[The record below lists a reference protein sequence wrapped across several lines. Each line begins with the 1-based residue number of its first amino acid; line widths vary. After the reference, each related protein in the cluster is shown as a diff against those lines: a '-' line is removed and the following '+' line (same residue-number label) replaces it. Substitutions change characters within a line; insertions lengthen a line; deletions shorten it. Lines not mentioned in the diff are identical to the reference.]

1 MKSGVN
7 YTDFAIAGGTMI
19 LVTGAS
25 GKTGRAIIR
34 ALVAKGQQ
42 VRALVRRAEQA
53 RPTESLGAQE
63 VVIGELRDEATLRQ
77 AAQGI
82 RAIYHICPNVH
93 PDEIAIGK
101 AATTAAQAAGV
112 KQFVFHSV
120 LHPQT
125 EAMPHHWNKLR
136 VEEALFESGL
146 PYTILQPA
154 AYMQNVLA
162 SWDAIV
168 AQGVYSVP
176 YSTQAPL
183 GLVDLDDVAEAAAEV
198 LTAPG
203 HAGAIYE
210 LAGPEVLTPAAI
222 ADALSRGFQRPVHAE
237 QMTIEAWV
245 RSAEESGM
253 GTYPIDTLVKMFRYY
268 DRYGLWGNAR
278 VLSDLLGR
286 APTRFEAFVA
296 RTVREKL
303 GR

>member
-1 MKSGVN
+1 
-7 YTDFAIAGGTMI
+7 MI

-25 GKTGRAIIR
+25 GKTGRALIR
-34 ALVAKGQQ
+34 ALVAKGQA
-42 VRALVRRAEQA
+42 VRALVRRAEQVEPIEA
-53 RPTESLGAQE
+53 LGAEQII
-63 VVIGELRDEATLRQ
+63 VGNMRDETAMWR
-77 AAQGI
+77 AAQGV

-93 PDEIAIGK
+93 PDEVAIGK
-101 AATTAAQAAGV
+101 AAIAAARAAGV
-112 KQFVFHSV
+112 EQFVFHSV

-162 SWDAIV
+162 GWDAIV
-168 AQGVYSVP
+168 ARGVYSVP

-183 GLVDLDDVAEAAAEV
+183 SLVDLEDVAEAAAEV

-203 HAGAIYE
+203 HAGASYE

-222 ADALSRGFQRPVHAE
+222 ADALSRGLQRPVHAE

-268 DRYGLWGNAR
+268 DRYGLWGTAR
-278 VLSDLLGR
+278 VLGDLLGR

-296 RTVREKL
+296 RTVLHSFPGLAAALTESGL
-303 GR
+303 G

>member
-1 MKSGVN
+1 
-7 YTDFAIAGGTMI
+7 MI

-25 GKTGRAIIR
+25 GKTGRALIR
-34 ALVAKGQQ
+34 ALVAKGQA
-42 VRALVRRAEQA
+42 VRALVRREEQVGPLEALGAEQIIV
-53 RPTESLGAQE
+53 GNM
-63 VVIGELRDEATLRQ
+63 RDETAMWR
-77 AAQGI
+77 AAQGV

-101 AATTAAQAAGV
+101 AVTTAAQAAGV

-120 LHPQT
+120 LHPHV

-162 SWDAIV
+162 GWDAIV
-168 AQGVYSVP
+168 ARGVYSVP

-183 GLVDLDDVAEAAAEV
+183 SLVDLEDVAEAAAEV

-203 HAGAIYE
+203 HTGTIYE
-210 LAGPEVLTPAAI
+210 LAGPEVLTPSAI
-222 ADALSRGFQRPVHAE
+222 ADALSKGLQRPVHAE

-253 GTYPIDTLVKMFRYY
+253 GTYPTDTLVKMFRYY

-286 APTRFEAFVA
+286 APTRFEAFVE